1 LYFIGDCIGWYD
13 CYWSKKKK
21 KDSWSSTY
29 NEAVDIIRIKPLFYI
44 IPFAGPASGVD
55 LPSPL

>member
-1 LYFIGDCIGWYD
+1 MVRLLLEQEEEE
-13 CYWSKKKK
+13 K